1 MSEKIFACLLRLYP
15 SRFREKYTEEAI
27 QLYRDLYRHEPGL
40 LRRAGLWIGLLAD
53 LAFGLPQAYRN
64 TYVSTAA
71 SPDTLAVEGVP
82 TLRVLELEPLRPG
95 LFLLGSM
102 LTLALLSA
110 FSVVLSH
117 PVAYRAWD
125 ASSVASS
132 PIAAVMEKLNRAMSS
147 EQDGD
152 ESPQTDGSVPDN
164 GRNGEGRK
172 VNPVTTHAAGVEA
185 QKAINPN
192 ERSQVIPP
200 AAASPDLHYPYPQP
214 SKNAQETMPQSEMHG
229 VWVLAPKGTVG
240 AVPRMTTDVQPVT
253 RDAQETN
260 ARNNIPIPSQNGS
273 SAVAIDPYRAA
284 TKQHDCPF
292 ETIEVLPHN
301 IGYFK
306 LDSFPDPAICGASAD
321 RAMTRL
327 NDTSAII
334 FDLRENRGGHPE
346 TAEQIAAWLFER
358 PAAWY
363 KPHERSPVQSMT
375 HSPVRNSRLGNKPVY
390 ILTSSR
396 TVDGAEQ
403 FVYKLKMLKRATVI
417 GERTRGETHSKP
429 FNRNNDHLGTP
440 MKVLTN
446 SQGKPD
452 WEGTGIVPDVEVKA
466 SDALQIAEE
475 SARAKIERK

>member
-27 QLYRDLYRHEPGL
+27 QLCRDLHRQETGL
-40 LRRAGLWIGLLAD
+40 LRRTGLWIGLLAD

-71 SPDTLAVEGVP
+71 SPVALAVQGVP
-82 TLRVLELEPLRPG
+82 TFRVLELKPLRPG
-95 LFLLGSM
+95 SFLFGSI

-110 FSVVLSH
+110 FSVVLRH
-117 PVAYRAWD
+117 LGAWG
-125 ASSVASS
+125 ASGDSSS
-132 PIAAVMEKLNRAMSS
+132 PIVAVMERLHQSMSS
-147 EQDGD
+147 GQDGD
-152 ESPQTDGSVPDN
+152 ESPQTDSSVPDD
-164 GRNGEGRK
+164 GRNGEARK
-172 VNPVTTHAAGVEA
+172 AKSVTTHPAGVET
-185 QKAINPN
+185 QKAIHPN
-192 ERSQVIPP
+192 ERRQVIPP
-200 AAASPDLHYPYPQP
+200 SVESPDRHQPHPQP
-214 SKNAQETMPQSEMHG
+214 SKNAQEAMPQSEMHG
-229 VWVLAPKGTVG
+229 VWVIAHEGTVS
-240 AVPRMTTDVQPVT
+240 VPRMTPYLQPMT
-253 RDAQETN
+253 RDAQESN
-260 ARNNIPIPSQNGS
+260 ARNNIPIPSRDGT
-273 SAVAIDPYRAA
+273 SAGIISPYRAT
-284 TKQHDCPF
+284 TKQHDCTF

-306 LDSFPDPAICGASAD
+306 LDSFPDPAICGASTD
-321 RAMTRL
+321 EAMIRL

-346 TAEQIAAWLFER
+346 TAEQIATWLFER

-363 KPHERSPVQSMT
+363 NPGERSAAQSMT

-403 FVYKLKMLKRATVI
+403 FVYNLKMLKRATVI

-429 FNRNNDHLGTP
+429 FYRNDDHLGIP
-440 MKVLTN
+440 MKSLTN
-446 SQGKPD
+446 SYGRSD
-452 WEGTGIVPDVEVKA
+452 WEGTGIAPDVEVKA